1 VARAHGLQ
9 VKTLPRALNPYADVP
24 SRNAAWNHP
33 RDKIEFRTQIRED
46 GVRYSNMNI
55 TLTPELEQLVQ
66 TKVARGE
73 YDSAETFVSE
83 AVQRLI
89 DEESIEAADHGE
101 IRARIEAAE
110 AEIDGGGCIEY
121 DETTIHELVNGVHDR
136 GLKLHAAERE
146 DAGVRG

>member
-1 VARAHGLQ
+1 
-9 VKTLPRALNPYADVP
+9 
-24 SRNAAWNHP
+24 
-33 RDKIEFRTQIRED
+33 
-46 GVRYSNMNI
+46 MNI

-89 DEESIEAADHGE
+89 DEESIEDADYRE

-110 AEIDGGGCIEY
+110 AEIDGGGCIE
-121 DETTIHELVNGVHDR
+121 
-136 GLKLHAAERE
+136 
-146 DAGVRG
+146 